1 MVQSFMEYV
10 RNIKNYHEATA
21 TLAWDLRTG
30 APRKGVEKR
39 SEVIGMLS
47 GVAFRMTTSKEMES
61 FLATLSAPD
70 TYAQLDDVVQATVKQ
85 MKKDYDLSKKIP
97 PEKYQ
102 DFVVL
107 TAHAESVWEEAKDK
121 SDFSLFAPYL
131 EKIVSYTKEFI
142 EYWGYTS
149 NKYDTLLDQYEPGM
163 TVQKLD
169 QLFSKLRQKA
179 VPLLQTI
186 NNAAHKPDTRPLTTE
201 FSPQKQRNF
210 SVFILKQMGYDFAA
224 GRLDESVHPFETA
237 LNLGDVR
244 ITTKF
249 NPHDFRTAIF
259 GTIHEGGHALYEQN
273 INPKFVGT
281 PLCEG
286 TSMGIHESQS
296 RFWENII
303 GRSKSFWKCYYKKL
317 QETFPASFTN
327 VSLDD
332 FYEAINHVEASLI
345 RIEADELTYN
355 LHIMI
360 RYEIEKGLIND
371 EIKVADLPQIW
382 NKKMKEYLG
391 VIPAD
396 NAEGVLQDVHWAG
409 GSFGYFP
416 SYSLGNIY
424 AAQFEHTMKKEIPNM
439 YASIEDGNLLPIKE
453 WLNKKIHQYG
463 KSLEPAEILQRV
475 TGEEINPDYLI
486 AYLENKY
493 KEIYRLT

>member
-1 MVQSFMEYV
+1 MVKSFMEYV
-10 RNIKNYHEATA
+10 RNIKNYHEAA
-21 TLAWDLRTG
+21 AVLAWDLRTG

-47 GVAFRMTTSKEMES
+47 GSAFRMTTSKEMAS
-61 FLATLSAPD
+61 FLDELGAPE
-70 TYAQLDDVVQATVKQ
+70 TFAKLDEVVQATVKQ
-85 MKKDYDLSKKIP
+85 MKKDFDLSKKIP

-102 DFVVL
+102 EFVVL
-107 TAHAESVWEEAKDK
+107 TAHAESIWEDAKAK
-121 SDFSLFAPYL
+121 SDFSLFAPFL
-131 EKIVSYTKEFI
+131 EKIVDYTKEFI
-142 EYWGYTS
+142 EYWGYS
-149 NKYDTLLDQYEPGM
+149 ANKYDTLLDQYEPGM

-169 QLFSKLRQKA
+169 QIFSKLRQKA
-179 VPLLQTI
+179 VPLLQAIT
-186 NNAAHKPDTRPLTTE
+186 NASHKPDTRPLTRE
-201 FSPQKQRNF
+201 FNPKLQRDF
-210 SVFILKQMGYDFAA
+210 GVFILQQMGYDFDA

-249 NPHDFRTAIF
+249 NPNDFRTAIF

-273 INPKFVGT
+273 INPKFAGT

-303 GRSKSFWKCYYKKL
+303 GRSKSFWKCYYNKL
-317 QETFPASFTN
+317 QETFPESLKN
-327 VSLDD
+327 IHLDD

-371 EIKVADLPQIW
+371 EIKVADLPRVW
-382 NKKMKEYLG
+382 NEKMREYLG
-391 VIPAD
+391 IAPGN

-424 AAQFEHTMKKEIPNM
+424 AAQFEQAMRKDMPDM
-439 YASIEDGNLLPIKE
+439 YKSIEAGNLLPINE
-453 WLNKKIHQYG
+453 WLNNKIHQYG
-463 KSLEPAEILQRV
+463 KSLEPAEILLKV
-475 TGEEINPDYLI
+475 TGEEINPDYLT
-486 AYLENKY
+486 AYLEKKY
-493 KEIYRLT
+493 NEIYRLK